1 MALDESLVLIANPGS
16 VSRKYA
22 LYYKQKCLLNVHFEQ
37 IRNNIYYST
46 NIKKDVK
53 VNVSHIS
60 FVTTKLVDIIKT
72 ELPDF
77 SVNKVKVV
85 CLRIVAPSSYFQQV
99 HYITPDVVG
108 RLESLFSVAPLHISA
123 TLSEY
128 VLLKKIFSN
137 TKFVGVSDSQ
147 ALSNKPDYAMYY
159 GIKSSDSEKFDIKR
173 FGYHGLS
180 LQSVINTL
188 QSYDKMAQR
197 IVICHL
203 GGGASIAG
211 VNKGKIIDS
220 TMGFSPLEGILMAS
234 RSGSIDILA
243 YEQLKKSLKFSKEQM
258 FEYLNNQGGLLG
270 VSQCSSDIRELLKV
284 ESSNQKAKL
293 ALNMYVYKIRQ
304 AIGAMASGM
313 GGVDALIFTGTVGVR
328 SAVIR
333 RRIVSKLLYLGF
345 EIANNKPD
353 HTKPVALISPN
364 RNPAKI
370 YVVNSREEEEMLKQV
385 NDLFK

>member
-1 MALDESLVLIANPGS
+1 MALDESLILVANPGS
-16 VSRKYA
+16 ASRKYA

-37 IRNNIYYST
+37 IKNKIYYST
-46 NIKKDVK
+46 NIKKEVK

-77 SVNKVKVV
+77 SLNKVSVV
-85 CLRIVAPSSYFQQV
+85 CLRIVAPSSYFQQA
-99 HYITPDVVG
+99 HYITPDVIS
-108 RLESLFSVAPLHISA
+108 RLESLFSVAPLHIGA

-128 VLLKKIFSN
+128 VLLKKLFNN

-159 GIKSSDSEKFDIKR
+159 GIKYSDSDKFDIKR

-188 QSYDKMAQR
+188 QSYDKLAQR
-197 IVICHL
+197 VVICHL

-211 VNKGKIIDS
+211 VKKGKIIDS

-243 YEQLKKSLKFSKEQM
+243 YEQLKKSLKLNKEQM
-258 FEYLNNQGGLLG
+258 FEYLNSQGGLFG
-270 VSQCSSDIRELLKV
+270 VSQYSSDIRELLKV

-293 ALNMYVYKIRQ
+293 ALDMYVYKIRQ

-328 SAVIR
+328 SAVTR
-333 RRIVSKLLYLGF
+333 RRIVAKLLYLGF

-353 HTKPVALISPN
+353 HTKPISLISPN

-385 NDLFK
+385 NNLFK